1 MNKIKKYILLR
12 DRKKIIQMQKTYSVQ
27 KSGKTR

>member
-12 DRKKIIQMQKTYSVQ
+12 DRKKIIQMQKTNSVQ